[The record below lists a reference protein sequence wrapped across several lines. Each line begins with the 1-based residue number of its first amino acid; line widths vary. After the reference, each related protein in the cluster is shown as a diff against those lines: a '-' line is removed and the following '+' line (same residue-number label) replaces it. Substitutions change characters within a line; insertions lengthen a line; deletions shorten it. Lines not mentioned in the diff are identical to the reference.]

1 MARRYKRKN
10 EFRMDLNKK
19 HYGDKKK
26 PHPAYITAEYG
37 NLYKANNITHSEYLK
52 NGRKTKK
59 LYENPNK
66 RNNQENYKRYSRI
79 SPPYWQDKSKFSQ
92 TKLKKYRFSR
102 KTRKQIKKYNKNFMQ

>member
-59 LYENPNK
+59 LPAIYYSILQI
-66 RNNQENYKRYSRI
+66 RN
-79 SPPYWQDKSKFSQ
+79 
-92 TKLKKYRFSR
+92 LR
-102 KTRKQIKKYNKNFMQ
+102 KM